1 MTEMDKTSSLT
12 YSINT
17 ITATARVNLEYPL
30 VHIARVMSE
39 SRLPSIVGVRFI
51 QKTFAVTSGVYSSG
65 KEKSLANFR
74 NQVTIKMDC
83 ATILLF
89 SNGSVSVTGAQSIN
103 GVRKSVAFLESVLAR
118 LPNLETAHV
127 LALNT
132 QGVCVD
138 ELGFVYSQV
147 PIPTST
153 NGKVRVCTGYLSDYE
168 SCVCEFGNAM
178 YTLRQYTPA
187 SKDSGRVFIETPFNA
202 KHTARL
208 LDTSGTLI
216 GSVRAVPLTGNR
228 LFLNGKTHLY
238 YDFEAECVFWKAI
251 IIAKLV
257 FTRACESTL
266 DCHADSF
273 KVNSVSVSWNLG
285 FELDLETAFSKF
297 ETAVYNPSVYPGMKL
312 QYSFDGIR
320 VTIIVFK
327 SGKALG
333 IGFKSVE
340 CVHDLLVRARTDIQ
354 QKIQS
359 DGIK

>member
-1 MTEMDKTSSLT
+1 
-12 YSINT
+12 
-17 ITATARVNLEYPL
+17 
-30 VHIARVMSE
+30 MSE
-39 SRLPSIVGVRFI
+39 SRLPNIVGIRFI
-51 QKTFAVTSGVYSSG
+51 QKTFAVTSGVYSAG

-89 SNGSVSVTGAQSIN
+89 SNGSVSVTGAQSIDTI
-103 GVRKSVAFLESVLAR
+103 RKSIAFLDSVISR
-118 LPNLETAHV
+118 LPNLETNHV
-127 LALNT
+127 LTQNT
-132 QGVCVD
+132 QGICVD
-138 ELGFVYSQV
+138 ELGFVYSQTPNSIIGGSV
-147 PIPTST
+147 
-153 NGKVRVCTGYLSDYE
+153 NGKGRVCTGYFSDYE

-178 YTLRQYTPA
+178 YTLRQYTPVN
-187 SKDSGRVFIETPFNA
+187 KDSGRVFIETPFNA

-238 YDFEAECVFWKAI
+238 YDFEAECVFWKATT
-251 IIAKLV
+251 IAKLV
-257 FTRACESTL
+257 FTRARESESTL
-266 DCHADSF
+266 DSRADSF

-285 FELDLETAFSKF
+285 FELDLETAFLKF

-312 QYSFDGIR
+312 QYSFDTVR

-333 IGFKSVE
+333 IGFKSVA
-340 CVHDLLVRARTDIQ
+340 CVHDLLVRVRTDIQ
-354 QKIQS
+354 QKMQEMDNGARTGNRCRSENTDYSHCI
-359 DGIK
+359 